1 MQLAV
6 IDQNFKSVSNLTLS
20 DEMGEKL
27 NKAVLYYGVKALRSN
42 LRHGTVKVKTRSE
55 VERTGKKVYKQKGT
69 GNARH
74 GSRRANI
81 YVGGGNVH
89 GPQPRSYNEKI
100 NKKFK
105 SRCYHEIFKFLIQS
119 DSLKVVSEF
128 NFAKPSTKDAVK
140 FLKGVGFDKKALVLL
155 PTDAAYKNAELSF
168 RNVKDVKVLSD
179 ININF
184 FDLLKYSKVVVLQ
197 KTFENLKERYAL

>member
-6 IDQNFKSVSNLTLS
+6 IDQNLKSVNKLTLS
-20 DEMGEKL
+20 EEMSEKL

-55 VERTGKKVYKQKGT
+55 VNRTGKKVYKQKGT

-89 GPQPRSYNEKI
+89 GPQPRSFNEKI

-119 DSLKVVSEF
+119 DSLKVVSDL
-128 NFAKPSTKDAVK
+128 NFAKPSTKDAKK
-140 FLKGVGFDKKALVLL
+140 FLQGVGFEKALVVL
-155 PTDAAYKNAELSF
+155 PTDAAYQNAEKSF
-168 RNVKDVKVLSD
+168 RNIKDVKVLSD
-179 ININF
+179 NNINF
-184 FDLLKYSKVVVLQ
+184 FDLLKYSKVVILQ

>member
-6 IDQNFKSVSNLTLS
+6 IDQNLKSVSKLNLS
-20 DEMGEKL
+20 EEMGEKL

-55 VERTGKKVYKQKGT
+55 VDRTGKKVYKQKGT

-74 GSRRANI
+74 GSRRSNI

-89 GPQPRSYNEKI
+89 GPQPRSFNEKI

-119 DSLKVVSEF
+119 DSLKVVSDLS
-128 NFAKPSTKDAVK
+128 FAKPSTKDAKK
-140 FLKGVGFDKKALVLL
+140 FLKGVGFEKALVVL
-155 PTDAAYKNAELSF
+155 PTEAAYQNAELSF
-168 RNVKDVKVLSD
+168 RNIKDVKVLSD
-179 ININF
+179 NNLNF

>member
-6 IDQNFKSVSNLTLS
+6 IDQNLKSVAKVDLS
-20 DEMGEKL
+20 DELKDKV

-55 VERTGKKVYKQKGT
+55 VNRTTKKIYKQKGT

-74 GSRRANI
+74 GNRRVNI

-89 GPQPRSYNEKI
+89 GPSPRSFNEKI

-105 SRCYHEIFKFLIQS
+105 NRCYHEIFKFLLQNEGLKIVS
-119 DSLKVVSEF
+119 DF

-140 FLKGVGFDKKALVLL
+140 FLQGVGYQKAVVVL
-155 PTDAAYKNAELSF
+155 PTEAAYKNAELSF
-168 RNVKDVKVLSD
+168 RNIKDVRVLHD
-179 ININF
+179 NNINF
-184 FDLLKYSKVVVLQ
+184 FDFLKYGKVIVLQ
-197 KTFENLKERYAL
+197 KTFENLKARYAL

>member
-1 MQLAV
+1 MQLAI
-6 IDQNFKSVSNLTLS
+6 IDQNLKAVSKLPLS
-20 DEMGEKL
+20 EELGEKL

-55 VERTGKKVYKQKGT
+55 VERTTKKIYKQKGT

-74 GSRRANI
+74 GNRRVNI

-119 DSLKVVSEF
+119 EGLKVVSDLK
-128 NFAKPSTKDAVK
+128 FAKPSTKEAVK
-140 FLKGVGFDKKALVLL
+140 FLKGVGFEKALIVL
-155 PTDAAYKNAELSF
+155 PTDVAYKNVEMSF
-168 RNVKDVKVLSD
+168 RNIKDVKVLSD
-179 ININF
+179 NNINF
-184 FDLLKYSKVVVLQ
+184 FDFLKYGKVVVLQ
-197 KTFENLKERYAL
+197 KTFENLKERYSL